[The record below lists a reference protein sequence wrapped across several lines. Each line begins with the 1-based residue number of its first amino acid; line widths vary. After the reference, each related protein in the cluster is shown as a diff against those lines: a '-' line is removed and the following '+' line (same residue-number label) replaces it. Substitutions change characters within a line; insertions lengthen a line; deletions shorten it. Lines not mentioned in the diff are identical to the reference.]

1 MSCER
6 TLFIAHRSRSG
17 LESQVGFELTSRSAR
32 FVFRQTPGRQSS
44 ERINKPMIKHYLL
57 SPGPTP
63 IPNEVALAMSE
74 TMIHHRTPQF
84 NKIFD
89 EARQGLQ
96 KLFGTKNDVLML
108 ASSGTGAMEASVANL
123 FSPGD
128 KVLVINGGKFGER
141 WLNISNAFGLNPV
154 ELKVEW
160 GQPVKVDAVEKQL
173 KAHPDLKGV
182 MIQASETSTTVL
194 HPVKEIAKLT
204 KDGPLFLVDGVT
216 AVGVV
221 SIPLDEWGLDVL
233 VTGSQKAMMLP
244 PGLGFIALSDRAWER
259 TKRAT
264 LPRFYFDLNLER
276 KNQQK
281 GSGAFTPAVSLIFG
295 ARASLEMIQREGLD
309 RVYARHARMS
319 RATRAAA
326 TALGLKLLAPDSPSP
341 AATGVYLPNGI
352 DADQVLDYLRD
363 HMNITLAEGQDQL
376 KGKVI
381 RIAHVGYMGAFDVIT
396 AVAALEMV
404 LRKFGVELPFGKGVA
419 AAQEVLMESLV

>member
-1 MSCER
+1 
-6 TLFIAHRSRSG
+6 
-17 LESQVGFELTSRSAR
+17 
-32 FVFRQTPGRQSS
+32 
-44 ERINKPMIKHYLL
+44 MIKHYLL

-63 IPNEVALAMSE
+63 IPNEVSLAMSE

-84 NKIFD
+84 NQVFE
-89 EARQGLQ
+89 EARHGL
-96 KLFGTKNDVLML
+96 KTLFGTKNDVIML

-128 KVLVINGGKFGER
+128 EVLIVNGGKFGER
-141 WLNISNAFGLNPV
+141 WLNIANAFGLSPV
-154 ELKVEW
+154 EIKVEW
-160 GQPVKVDAVEKQL
+160 GKPVTVTQVKKELNARPKIQ
-173 KAHPDLKGV
+173 GV

-204 KDGPLFLVDGVT
+204 KDGPLLLVDGVT

-221 SIPLDEWGLDVL
+221 PLPLDEWGIDVL
-233 VTGSQKAMMLP
+233 VTGSQKALMLP
-244 PGLGFIALSDRAWER
+244 PGLAFVALSDRAW
-259 TKRAT
+259 TKTLEAK

-295 ARASLEMIQREGLD
+295 LRASLQMMQREGLE
-309 RVYARHARMS
+309 RVYARHARMC

-326 TALGLKLLAPDSPSP
+326 TALGLQLLAPESPSP
-341 AATGVYLPNGI
+341 AATGIFLPGGI
-352 DADQVLDYLRD
+352 DADKVLDYLRD
-363 HMNITLAEGQDQL
+363 HMNVTLAEGQDQL

-396 AVAALEMV
+396 AIAALEMA
-404 LRKFGVELPFGKGVA
+404 LRKFGLEIPFGRGVA
-419 AAQEVLMESLV
+419 AAQEVLMEALP

>member
-1 MSCER
+1 
-6 TLFIAHRSRSG
+6 
-17 LESQVGFELTSRSAR
+17 
-32 FVFRQTPGRQSS
+32 
-44 ERINKPMIKHYLL
+44 MIKHYLL

-63 IPNEVALAMSE
+63 VPNEVVLAMSE

-84 NKIFD
+84 NQIFD
-89 EARQGLQ
+89 QARQGL
-96 KLFGTKNDVLML
+96 KELFGTKNDVLML

-123 FSPGD
+123 FSQGD

-141 WLNISNAFGLNPV
+141 WLNIANAFGLNPV

-160 GQPVKVDAVEKQL
+160 GQAVRVDAVDKQL

-194 HPVKEIAKLT
+194 HPVKEIAKLI
-204 KDGPLFLVDGVT
+204 KNGPLFLVDGVT

-233 VTGSQKAMMLP
+233 VTGSQKALMLP

-259 TKRAT
+259 TKQAT

-295 ARASLEMIQREGLD
+295 ARASLEMMQREGLD
-309 RVYARHARMS
+309 QVYARHARMS

-341 AATGVYLPNGI
+341 AATGVYLPDGI

-419 AAQEVLMESLV
+419 AAEEVLMECLV

>member
-1 MSCER
+1 
-6 TLFIAHRSRSG
+6 
-17 LESQVGFELTSRSAR
+17 
-32 FVFRQTPGRQSS
+32 
-44 ERINKPMIKHYLL
+44 MIKHYLL

-63 IPNEVALAMSE
+63 VPNEVALAMSE

-84 NKIFD
+84 NHIFD
-89 EARQGLQ
+89 QARQGLK
-96 KLFGTKNDVLML
+96 KLFGTKNDVLIL

-141 WLNISNAFGLNPV
+141 WLNIANAFGLSPI
-154 ELKVEW
+154 ELEVEW
-160 GQPVKVDAVEKQL
+160 GQAVKVDTVEKQM

-204 KDGPLFLVDGVT
+204 KNGPLFLVDGVT

-259 TKRAT
+259 TKHAK

-295 ARASLEMIQREGLD
+295 ARASLEMMQREGLD

-341 AATGVYLPNGI
+341 AATGVYLPDGI

>member
-1 MSCER
+1 
-6 TLFIAHRSRSG
+6 
-17 LESQVGFELTSRSAR
+17 
-32 FVFRQTPGRQSS
+32 
-44 ERINKPMIKHYLL
+44 MIKQYLL

-63 IPNEVALAMSE
+63 IPNEVALAMSA
-74 TMIHHRTPQF
+74 TMVHHRTPQF
-84 NKIFD
+84 SQVFD
-89 EARQGLQ
+89 EAREGLK

-141 WLNISNAFGLNPV
+141 WLNIANAYGLNPV

-160 GQPVKVDAVEKQL
+160 GHAVKVSDVEKQL
-173 KAHPDLKGV
+173 KSHPDIQGV
-182 MIQASETSTTVL
+182 LIQASETSTTVF

-204 KDGPLFLVDGVT
+204 RNGPLFIVDGVT

-221 SIPLDEWGLDVL
+221 PVPVDEWGIDVL
-233 VTGSQKAMMLP
+233 VTGSQKALMLP
-244 PGLGFIALSDRAWER
+244 PGLGFIALSDRAWEKTR
-259 TKRAT
+259 KAK

-295 ARASLEMIQREGLD
+295 VRASLELMEKEGMAN
-309 RVYARHARMS
+309 VYARHERMS

-326 TALGLKLLAPDSPSP
+326 KALGLRLLAPDSPSY
-341 AATGVYLPNGI
+341 AATGIHLPDGI
-352 DADQVLDYLRD
+352 DADRVLDYLRD
-363 HMNITLAEGQDQL
+363 KMNVTLAEGQDQL

-396 AVAALEMV
+396 AIAALEMA
-404 LRKFGVELPFGKGVA
+404 LRKFGAEIPFGKGVA
-419 AAQEVLMESLV
+419 AAQEVLMEALT

>member
-1 MSCER
+1 
-6 TLFIAHRSRSG
+6 
-17 LESQVGFELTSRSAR
+17 
-32 FVFRQTPGRQSS
+32 
-44 ERINKPMIKHYLL
+44 MIKQYLL

-84 NKIFD
+84 NSVFE
-89 EARQGLQ
+89 EAREGL
-96 KLFGTKNDVLML
+96 KVLFGTTNEVLIL

-128 KVLVINGGKFGER
+128 KVLVVNGGKFGER
-141 WLNISNAFGLNPV
+141 WLNISNAFGLEPIDM
-154 ELKVEW
+154 KVEW
-160 GQPVKVDAVEKQL
+160 GQAVKVADVEKQL
-173 KAHPDLKGV
+173 KANPDLRGV

-194 HPVKEIAKLT
+194 HPIQEIATLT
-204 KDGPLFLVDGVT
+204 KNGPLLLVDGVT

-221 SIPLDEWGLDVL
+221 NLPQDQWQIDVL
-233 VTGSQKAMMLP
+233 VTGSQKALMLP
-244 PGLGFIALSDRAWER
+244 PGLGFVALSDRAWER
-259 TKRAT
+259 TKQAK

-295 ARASLEMIQREGLD
+295 LRASLKMLQREGLAN
-309 RVYARHARMS
+309 VYARHDRMS

-326 TALGLKLLAPDSPSP
+326 SALGLGLLAPKSPSP
-341 AATGVYLPNGI
+341 AATGIYLPAGI

-363 HMNITLAEGQDQL
+363 KMNVTLAEGQDQL
-376 KGKVI
+376 KGKAI

-396 AVAALEMV
+396 AIAALEMA
-404 LRKFGVELPFGKGVA
+404 LRKFGAEIPFGHGVA
-419 AAQEVLMESLV
+419 AAEEILMEALS

>member
-1 MSCER
+1 
-6 TLFIAHRSRSG
+6 
-17 LESQVGFELTSRSAR
+17 
-32 FVFRQTPGRQSS
+32 
-44 ERINKPMIKHYLL
+44 MIKHYLL

-84 NKIFD
+84 NQIFD
-89 EARQGLQ
+89 QARQGLK
-96 KLFGTKNDVLML
+96 KLFGTKNDVLIL

-141 WLNISNAFGLNPV
+141 WLNIANAFGLSPI
-154 ELKVEW
+154 ELEVEW
-160 GQPVKVDAVEKQL
+160 GQAVKVDTVEKQM

-204 KDGPLFLVDGVT
+204 KNGPLFLVDGVT

-259 TKRAT
+259 TKQAK

-295 ARASLEMIQREGLD
+295 ARASLEMMQREGLD

-326 TALGLKLLAPDSPSP
+326 IALGLKLLAPDSPSP
-341 AATGVYLPNGI
+341 AATGVYLPDGI

>member
-1 MSCER
+1 
-6 TLFIAHRSRSG
+6 
-17 LESQVGFELTSRSAR
+17 
-32 FVFRQTPGRQSS
+32 
-44 ERINKPMIKHYLL
+44 MIKQYLL

-63 IPNEVALAMSE
+63 IPNEVALAMAE

-84 NKIFD
+84 NQIFN
-89 EARQGLQ
+89 EAREGLK
-96 KLFGTKNDVLML
+96 KLFATKNDVLIL

-141 WLNISNAFGLNPV
+141 WVNISNAYGLTPIEMN
-154 ELKVEW
+154 VEW
-160 GQPVKVDAVEKQL
+160 GQAVKVADVEKQL
-173 KAHPDLKGV
+173 KADPDIQGV

-194 HPVKEIAKLT
+194 HPVKEIAALT
-204 KDGPLFLVDGVT
+204 KNGPLFLVDGVT

-221 SIPLDEWGLDVL
+221 PLPLDEWGIDVL

-244 PGLGFIALSDRAWER
+244 PGLGFIALSERAWEK
-259 TKRAT
+259 TKKAK

-295 ARASLEMIQREGLD
+295 ARASLQLMQREGMQN
-309 RVYARHARMS
+309 VYARHDRLC

-341 AATGVYLPNGI
+341 AATGIYLPAGI
-352 DADQVLDYLRD
+352 DAEAVLEYLRD
-363 HMNITLAEGQDQL
+363 KMNITLAEGQDQL

-381 RIAHVGYMGAFDVIT
+381 RIAHIGYMGAFDVIT
-396 AVAALEMV
+396 AVAALEMA
-404 LRKFGVELPFGKGVA
+404 LRKFGVEMPFGKGVA
-419 AAQEVLMESLV
+419 AAQEVLFEALP

>member
-1 MSCER
+1 
-6 TLFIAHRSRSG
+6 
-17 LESQVGFELTSRSAR
+17 
-32 FVFRQTPGRQSS
+32 
-44 ERINKPMIKHYLL
+44 MIKHYLL

-84 NKIFD
+84 NKVFE
-89 EARQGLQ
+89 EARTGLK
-96 KLFGTKNDVLML
+96 KLFGTRNDVLIL
-108 ASSGTGAMEASVANL
+108 ASSGTGAMEAAVANL
-123 FSPGD
+123 FSPRD
-128 KVLVINGGKFGER
+128 KVLVVNGGKFGER
-141 WLNISNAFGLNPV
+141 WLNIANAFGLDPV
-154 ELKVEW
+154 EMKVEW
-160 GQPVKVDAVEKQL
+160 GQAVKVEEVAKQIKAHADL
-173 KAHPDLKGV
+173 KAV
-182 MIQASETSTTVL
+182 MIQASETSTTVF
-194 HPVKEIAKLT
+194 HPVREIAKLT
-204 KDGPLFLVDGVT
+204 KNGPLFLVDGVT

-221 SIPLDEWGLDVL
+221 PIPVDEWDIDVL

-244 PGLGFIALSDRAWER
+244 PGLGFISLSERAWKR
-259 TKRAT
+259 TKEAR

-295 ARASLEMIQREGLD
+295 VRASLNMMQREGFD

-341 AATGVYLPNGI
+341 AATGIYLPDGI
-352 DADQVLDYLRD
+352 DADRVLDYLRD

-396 AVAALEMV
+396 AIAALEMA

-419 AAQEVLMESLV
+419 AAQEVLMEALA

>member
-1 MSCER
+1 
-6 TLFIAHRSRSG
+6 
-17 LESQVGFELTSRSAR
+17 
-32 FVFRQTPGRQSS
+32 
-44 ERINKPMIKHYLL
+44 MIKHYLL

-63 IPNEVALAMSE
+63 VPNEVALAMSA

-84 NKIFD
+84 NHIFD
-89 EARQGLQ
+89 QVRQGLK
-96 KLFGTKNDVLML
+96 KLFGTKNDVLIL

-141 WLNISNAFGLNPV
+141 WLNIANAFGLSPI
-154 ELKVEW
+154 ELEVEW
-160 GQPVKVDAVEKQL
+160 GQAVKVDTVEKQM

-204 KDGPLFLVDGVT
+204 KNGPLFLVDGVT

-259 TKRAT
+259 TKQAK

-295 ARASLEMIQREGLD
+295 ARASLEMMQREGLD

-341 AATGVYLPNGI
+341 AATGVYLPDGI

-419 AAQEVLMESLV
+419 SAQEVLMESLV